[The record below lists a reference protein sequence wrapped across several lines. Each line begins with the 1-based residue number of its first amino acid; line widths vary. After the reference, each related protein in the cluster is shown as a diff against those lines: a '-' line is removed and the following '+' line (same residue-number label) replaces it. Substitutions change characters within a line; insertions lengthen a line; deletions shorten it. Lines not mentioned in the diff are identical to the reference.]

1 MECRFGVQTIKGDR
15 DITKLFSLLAF
26 VRLVL
31 HDVSFCCRD
40 TQVCDFQQQQHRKLS
55 LCPHRNERHTS
66 GEGRD
71 ETAGQRRVTAHQ
83 QQPTH
88 HNENTRCDK
97 RDKHK
102 NDQGKAPRQQEEQ
115 QGACDNR
122 FAAQKPS
129 KYGIKRPS
137 RTTTTTTT
145 KIHTNKTRVPRI
157 RVHSS
162 LVHKTVVHRIHARKA
177 HQSLVSLHTM
187 IKKGELERLDSV
199 QDVMAGVAAQDKAEK
214 HQNANSSDH
223 VVGVHPQT
231 NDQDDCSG
239 TQESNESSATTT
251 TMTTGSL
258 DTDKKQKKKR
268 QKSVRFRKDSIIHP
282 ALSRAEYSEEEKGRY
297 WFSARDYAVIQLSTT
312 MTMRTLASTRVPR
325 DSEVFCSRGLES
337 CRKDRHQQLQ
347 LNRIRANQSVLNT
360 QRRLREERQKQVKK
374 NNNKNNSKN
383 KKNGGVD
390 DENDAYDENSDEQ
403 PRTNSCDL
411 NEVIAEKYSQVCQG
425 CAAAAHKVAMMDY
438 RDVQTYQRQDA
449 KVKRR
454 WSEKRMG
461 GIRDMTRKMFGRR
474 SKTSQ
479 RDE

>member
-1 MECRFGVQTIKGDR
+1 MTSVFAVEIPKCVTFNSNSIENFRFVHTGTNDTHPEKAETRLRDKGGSQRINSNQRTTTRTPGATNAISTRTIKAKPHDNKKNNKVRATTDLQHRNQASTASNDR
-15 DITKLFSLLAF
+15 LEQ
-26 VRLVL
+26 R
-31 HDVSFCCRD
+31 
-40 TQVCDFQQQQHRKLS
+40 QQQQKS
-55 LCPHRNERHTS
+55 
-66 GEGRD
+66 
-71 ETAGQRRVTAHQ
+71 
-83 QQPTH
+83 
-88 HNENTRCDK
+88 TRL
-97 RDKHK
+97 
-102 NDQGKAPRQQEEQ
+102 
-115 QGACDNR
+115 
-122 FAAQKPS
+122 
-129 KYGIKRPS
+129 
-137 RTTTTTTT
+137 
-145 KIHTNKTRVPRI
+145 HTNKTRVPRI